1 MSLWNLIVNK
11 LGLSKKKFKR
21 LYILNVTVAVYQ
33 PFTDFIFSRTEE
45 VQEEELRAGIS
56 VLM

>member
-1 MSLWNLIVNK
+1 MESNSKQI
-11 LGLSKKKFKR
+11 GLVKKKKFKR